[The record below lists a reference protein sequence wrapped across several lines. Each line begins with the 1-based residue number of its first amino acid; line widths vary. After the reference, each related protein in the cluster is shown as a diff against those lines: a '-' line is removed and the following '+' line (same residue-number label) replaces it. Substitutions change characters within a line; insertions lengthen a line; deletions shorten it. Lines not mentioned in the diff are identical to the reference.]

1 MINSMIDEI
10 VRNYDFIS
18 QREIFVEECAEAI
31 QAVQKLK
38 RSGGDYKK
46 AIANFIEEVADVAIM
61 CEQMKH
67 YIGGGSCRK
76 GYARKIM

>member
-1 MINSMIDEI
+1 M
-10 VRNYDFIS
+10 
-18 QREIFVEECAEAI
+18 
-31 QAVQKLK
+31 QKLK

-67 YIGGGSCRK
+67 YIGGGAVEKAMHEKLCRELNRINEK
-76 GYARKIM
+76 NIHKEKS